1 MRSITVRAGSSSG
14 LMWVAAALVFIGVFT
29 ALFAVALLVRGELL
43 GAVLVVLLGLL
54 VITAGVVLFVLARRA
69 AAHLDARGVAWS
81 TMFGARGFVP
91 WEQVHQVVVPEMHEP
106 GEAVLLW
113 LRDGSVVPIAPLR
126 KTQSADDNT
135 GAHPWYLRA
144 AASVVRAHQQW
155 LSQNPPRGR

>member
-1 MRSITVRAGSSSG
+1 MRSTTVRAGSSTS
-14 LMWVAAALVFIGVFT
+14 LMWGAAALVFIGFFT

-43 GAVLVVLLGLL
+43 SAVLVVLLGLL
-54 VITAGVVLFVLARRA
+54 VVAAGIALFVLARRA
-69 AAHLDARGVAWS
+69 AAHLDDRGVTWS

-91 WEQVHQVVVPEMHEP
+91 WEQVHQVVVPQMREP

-126 KTQSADDNT
+126 KTQSADDST

-144 AASVVRAHQQW
+144 GAAVVRAHQQW
-155 LSQNPPRGR
+155 LAQNPPQGR